1 MLKKI
6 FYMWEAL
13 FFFWNF
19 RLAKINSREISWLSR
34 FAKINSRENYF
45 FFPEKNLAK
54 INSLK
59 VAHLGTIFQLD

>member
-34 FAKINSRENYF
+34 FAKIN

-59 VAHLGTIFQLD
+59 VIRQIEVIKQ

>member
-1 MLKKI
+1 
-6 FYMWEAL
+6 MWEAL

-19 RLAKINSREISWLSR
+19 RLAKIDSREISCLSR
-34 FAKINSRENYF
+34 FAKII

-59 VAHLGTIFQLD
+59 VAQLGTIFQLD